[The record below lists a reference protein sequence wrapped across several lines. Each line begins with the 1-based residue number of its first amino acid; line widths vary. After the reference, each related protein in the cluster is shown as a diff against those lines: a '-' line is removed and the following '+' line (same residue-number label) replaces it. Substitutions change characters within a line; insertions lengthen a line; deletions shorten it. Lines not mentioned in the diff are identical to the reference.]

1 MPGPAGFRERAHTA
15 DWELE
20 VWAPDLLSLLEQAAR
35 GMYTLMGTSLRPAE
49 RIVREV
55 ELPARDPE
63 SLLVDFLTE
72 LLYLAEV
79 EGLGVADYHLQL
91 EGDKLLAQ
99 VESAPIA
106 SLAKEIKAVTYHD
119 LAIRQT
125 ERGMEAN
132 IVFDV

>member
-1 MPGPAGFRERAHTA
+1 
-15 DWELE
+15 
-20 VWAPDLLSLLEQAAR
+20 
-35 GMYTLMGTSLRPAE
+35 MYTLMGTSLRPAE

-63 SLLVDFLTE
+63 SMLVDFLTE

-79 EGLGVADYHLQL
+79 EGLGVANYHLQI
-91 EGDKLLAQ
+91 EGEKLLAQ

-106 SLAKEIKAVTYHD
+106 SLAKEIKAVTYHK

-125 ERGMEAN
+125 ERGLEAN